1 MSGGVAETGRDCLCS
16 SCQSVLVRRAPAA
29 LKVLLGGA
37 RRHLVAVG
45 AELLGREEPEVV
57 GGVVVAALHDG
68 VVRERAQH
76 RDRLP
81 LLPRLLERLLRLL
94 EAVALGE
101 PLSVRQVDARGERRV
116 LLHQLQGIVPHL
128 SLERER
134 EEALGVAWR

>member
-1 MSGGVAETGRDCLCS
+1 M
-16 SCQSVLVRRAPAA
+16 
-29 LKVLLGGA
+29 
-37 RRHLVAVG
+37 AV
-45 AELLGREEPEVV
+45 
-57 GGVVVAALHDG
+57 VVVAVAVAAAAVVAAAAAARHLHHC

-116 LLHQLQGIVPHL
+116 LLDQLQSVVPHL
-128 SLERER
+128 RLERER
-134 EEALGVAWR
+134 E